1 MSQDSL
7 TVYAPAKVNLS
18 LKILG
23 RRDDGYHL
31 LDTHMQ
37 KLALFDTLSLS
48 RVESGIHLQCPGG
61 QLPEGEDNL
70 VYKAAALFLA
80 WVAEHRGVSAGV
92 ALTLVKNI
100 PIAAGLGGGS
110 SDAAATLLGLNDM
123 LKAGCPEEE
132 LLRLGLLLGADVP
145 FFIQQAQAV
154 RAKGVGEE
162 MVPVA
167 SLHDCWILLVNP
179 GFSVSTR
186 WVYQNFALTEND
198 ESVTLQNSR
207 NAVGGKYDT
216 DLSLLLVNDLERVTL
231 KKYPELERIK
241 HEMLAL
247 GADGSLMSGSGPTLF
262 GIFKDQQRAQ
272 GALSLFQEQFSQV
285 FLVEPLQ

>member
-7 TVYAPAKVNLS
+7 IVYAPAKVNLS

-23 RRDDGYHL
+23 RRNDGYHL
-31 LDTHMQ
+31 LDTRMQ
-37 KLALFDTLSLS
+37 KLALFDTLTLM
-48 RVESGIHLQCPGG
+48 RVERGIALQCPGG
-61 QLPEGEDNL
+61 QLPEDEDNL
-70 VYKAAALFLA
+70 VYKAAKLFLA
-80 WVAEHRGVSAGV
+80 WVAEHRGVLSGV
-92 ALTLVKNI
+92 ALTLNKNI
-100 PIAAGLGGGS
+100 PVAAGLGGGS
-110 SDAAATLLGLNDM
+110 SDAAATLLGLNE
-123 LKAGCPEEE
+123 LLGAACPEEE
-132 LLRLGLLLGADVP
+132 LLRQGLSLGADVP

-154 RAKGVGEE
+154 QAQGIGEE

-167 SLHDCWILLVNP
+167 SLDDCWILLVNP

-207 NAVGGKYDT
+207 NAVGGENDT

-231 KKYPELERIK
+231 QKYPELKRIK
-241 HEMLAL
+241 DEMLAL
-247 GADGSLMSGSGPTLF
+247 GAAGALMSGSGPTLF
-262 GIFKDQQRAQ
+262 GIYKDQQKAWD
-272 GALSLFQEQFSQV
+272 ALSLFQKQFSQV

>member
-92 ALTLVKNI
+92 ALRLMKNI
-100 PIAAGLGGGS
+100 PVAAGLGGGS
-110 SDAAATLLGLNDM
+110 SDAAATLLGLNDT
-123 LKAGCPEEE
+123 AGKPPVRRRNFFAWGSYWGRMFHSLSSKRKLC
-132 LLRLGLLLGADVP
+132 RRKGGWRGDGAD
-145 FFIQQAQAV
+145 
-154 RAKGVGEE
+154 
-162 MVPVA
+162 
-167 SLHDCWILLVNP
+167 
-179 GFSVSTR
+179 
-186 WVYQNFALTEND
+186 
-198 ESVTLQNSR
+198 
-207 NAVGGKYDT
+207 
-216 DLSLLLVNDLERVTL
+216 
-231 KKYPELERIK
+231 RIP
-241 HEMLAL
+241 
-247 GADGSLMSGSGPTLF
+247 S
-262 GIFKDQQRAQ
+262 
-272 GALSLFQEQFSQV
+272 
-285 FLVEPLQ
+285 